1 MAEEKVALTGVEKAA
16 ILLMTLGETAAA
28 QVIKFLGPREVQKI
42 GTAMAARMPTI
53 ATTIMI
59 SIRVKPDDFFM

>member
-28 QVIKFLGPREVQKI
+28 QVIKFLGPREVQKNRH
-42 GTAMAARMPTI
+42 GDGRAPECVARNG
-53 ATTIMI
+53 
-59 SIRVKPDDFFM
+59 